1 MNLRA
6 DWLIRIYDKNDNII
20 KQWRVNDRTERE
32 AEKESFLEINNTY
45 NILGGED
52 WSMRKITEEESVKL
66 KKNFDDT
73 SFVINL
79 IRSEAKQE
87 YGQTILDNQNDEELI
102 NFALNFLYSNL
113 NEEILVREEE

>member
-1 MNLRA
+1 
-6 DWLIRIYDKNDNII
+6 
-20 KQWRVNDRTERE
+20 
-32 AEKESFLEINNTY
+32 
-45 NILGGED
+45 
-52 WSMRKITEEESVKL
+52 MRKITEEESVKL
-66 KKNFDDT
+66 KKSFDDT

-79 IRSEAKQE
+79 IRFEAKQE